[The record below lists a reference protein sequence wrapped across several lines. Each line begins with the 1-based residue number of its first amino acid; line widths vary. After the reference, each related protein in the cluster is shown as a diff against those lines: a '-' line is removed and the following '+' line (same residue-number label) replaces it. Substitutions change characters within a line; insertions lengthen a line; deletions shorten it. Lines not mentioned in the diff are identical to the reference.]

1 MRGVELRGRAWV
13 ILLDNAWHPQKK
25 CLEVFGIPWITNA
38 IHKSNKFQFTK
49 KLVILHTEI
58 MTLFCGLFFL
68 VKKHHNNSTFREKRF
83 FFK

>member
-38 IHKSNKFQFTK
+38 IHKSNKFQFNEK
-49 KLVILHTEI
+49 
-58 MTLFCGLFFL
+58 
-68 VKKHHNNSTFREKRF
+68 NNK
-83 FFK
+83 